1 MVELCELKLMDQGLE
16 CQWPPDIDQHIAQ
29 LEFEH
34 STDEEDNSLFSSMA
48 LDPSIISTDSL
59 DMEKLHARCEV
70 LRKISTREALVV
82 YFNGPLGTYRNAR
95 SKNERVQN

>member
-70 LRKISTREALVV
+70 SAFAFIFR
-82 YFNGPLGTYRNAR
+82 
-95 SKNERVQN
+95 